1 MRRGK
6 YLYDLAGL
14 LMGGLVVL
22 DILEFFESL
31 RFRTILAQVLTELA
45 TGVVDTF
52 VTTLVEQ
59 FFGVAPGG

>member
-1 MRRGK
+1 
-6 YLYDLAGL
+6 
-14 LMGGLVVL
+14 MGGLVVL